1 MDSEEAIAKYLKE
14 AMDDIETL
22 KKLWEKTEDILELL
36 VNLYKA
42 LDKET
47 GLKGKLISKLCKYND
62 VYHME
67 KVLDTLASMV
77 IPIYSIEANL
87 AFIREELKK
96 DEKYKK
102 AIKKIF
108 NKKQDD
114 EDED

>member
-1 MDSEEAIAKYLKE
+1 MDSEEAVAKYLKE
-14 AMDDIETL
+14 ATDDVEKL

-47 GLKGKLISKLCKYND
+47 GLKGKLISKLCKYKD
-62 VYHME
+62 VYYME
-67 KVLDTLASMV
+67 KALDTFASMV
-77 IPIYSIEANL
+77 IPIYSIETNL

-108 NKKQDD
+108 NKKQD
-114 EDED
+114 E

>member
-14 AMDDIETL
+14 AMNDIETL
-22 KKLWEKTEDILELL
+22 KELWRKTEDTLELL

-67 KVLDTLASMV
+67 KVLDTFASMV
-77 IPIYSIEANL
+77 IPIHSIEANL
-87 AFIREELKK
+87 VFIKEELKK

-102 AIKKIF
+102 AIKKVF
-108 NKKQDD
+108 NKKQD
-114 EDED
+114 E

>member
-1 MDSEEAIAKYLKE
+1 MDSEEIIAKYLKE
-14 AMDDIETL
+14 AMDDIE
-22 KKLWEKTEDILELL
+22 KLEELWRKAEDTLELL

-67 KVLDTLASMV
+67 KVLDTFASMA
-77 IPIYSIEANL
+77 IPINSIEVNL
-87 AFIREELKK
+87 AFIKEELKK

-108 NKKQDD
+108 NKNKID

>member
-1 MDSEEAIAKYLKE
+1 
-14 AMDDIETL
+14 
-22 KKLWEKTEDILELL
+22 
-36 VNLYKA
+36 
-42 LDKET
+42 
-47 GLKGKLISKLCKYND
+47 
-62 VYHME
+62 ME

-77 IPIYSIEANL
+77 IPIYSIETNL